1 MDRIRQ
7 RMLVVAASLSV
18 SVAFAQ
24 SSSLLEPNN
33 SAGTPLDTQ
42 PTLTRPDTTSTEAPS
57 RTSSSLWAFDTL
69 DKERRGYVTP
79 GDVAG
84 LPGTFNFSQADRN
97 RDGRLDEGEFQ
108 RFWDDYQSGSE

>member
-42 PTLTRPDTTSTEAPS
+42 PP
-57 RTSSSLWAFDTL
+57 
-69 DKERRGYVTP
+69 
-79 GDVAG
+79 
-84 LPGTFNFSQADRN
+84 
-97 RDGRLDEGEFQ
+97 
-108 RFWDDYQSGSE
+108 